1 MRLTFTT
8 RPKTPAAVVQD
19 FENSGGFHLCLI
31 EFWSRVN
38 DGLRIDL
45 SGRCALRTEA
55 AVMFHQAEKNRVSQA
70 ITQFHLCWTQAQKS
84 PGSNR
89 SRDAVG

>member
-31 EFWSRVN
+31 EFWSRVI

-45 SGRCALRTEA
+45 SGRCAQRTEL
-55 AVMFHQAEKNRVSQA
+55 R
-70 ITQFHLCWTQAQKS
+70 
-84 PGSNR
+84 
-89 SRDAVG
+89 